1 MQYVYC
7 RDDYPGYPELIE
19 DDRRK
24 EQLRRIE
31 EKLARAEHAHMMR
44 RDYPRQAED
53 LRDVFDE
60 TDKLRQELAKAQRE
74 LAELRRQVAA
84 R

>member
-7 RDDYPGYPELIE
+7 RDNYPGYPELIE
-19 DDRRK
+19 DDRRE

-31 EKLARAEHAHMMR
+31 EKLAHAEHAHKMR

-53 LRDVFDE
+53 LRGAFDE
-60 TDKLRQELAKAQRE
+60 TDKMRHELAEVRRE